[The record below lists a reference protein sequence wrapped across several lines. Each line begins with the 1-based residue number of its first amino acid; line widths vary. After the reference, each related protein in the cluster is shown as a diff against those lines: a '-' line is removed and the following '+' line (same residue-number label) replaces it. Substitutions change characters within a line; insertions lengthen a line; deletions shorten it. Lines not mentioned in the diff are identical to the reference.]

1 MNKMKDSAN
10 ACLSG
15 LCLAGRML
23 YALLTEGWT
32 VLCFW
37 PAVMLGLLDMAR
49 EMLVLMAGED
59 AGQEGAVLSVYVQ
72 VLLCTVLF
80 RLVVKVYQ
88 HYILDFSAGAAR
100 SAEMRSPEKG
110 KCNE

>member
-15 LCLAGRML
+15 LCLAG
-23 YALLTEGWT
+23 
-32 VLCFW
+32 
-37 PAVMLGLLDMAR
+37 
-49 EMLVLMAGED
+49 
-59 AGQEGAVLSVYVQ
+59 
-72 VLLCTVLF
+72 TVLF

-88 HYILDFSAGAAR
+88 HYVLDFSARAAR

-110 KCNE
+110 TYNE